1 MLQLKDKKIKLFF
14 YVSLFI
20 LLSTI
25 NFSFNKAQKTS
36 ILAIKKINVSG
47 LSDLNNLKIE
57 ENLNSLLLKNIFF
70 IEKNF
75 LYEILGK
82 NNLIQSLHIKKIYPD
97 LLNVN
102 INKVDFLAITNQEN
116 NKFIIASNGKSI
128 PFNNVDAVSQKLP
141 FVFGKFSN
149 DYFISL
155 KKIIDESNF
164 EYKDIE
170 TFYFYPSNRVD
181 IKIKD
186 GFLIK
191 LP

>member
-128 PFNNVDAVSQKLP
+128 PFNNVDAAPQKLR
-141 FVFGKFSN
+141 FVFGKF
-149 DYFISL
+149 
-155 KKIIDESNF
+155 
-164 EYKDIE
+164 
-170 TFYFYPSNRVD
+170 R
-181 IKIKD
+181 
-186 GFLIK
+186 G
-191 LP
+191 